1 MKITHVIPFF
11 APAWGFGGPVRV
23 CFDLSRRL
31 VKKGHRVTVLT
42 TDAYDYPKRINKVC
56 EEIDGIRIIRFRN
69 LSNKLAKSYN
79 LYLPLGFYKYFGKHI
94 KSYDIVHLHA
104 FFTILNIIAATVCLK
119 KKVHYILHLHESPVP
134 QKILGKVWLKKIFNL
149 LAGKKILYG
158 ASRILVPTSAEKQ
171 VISQNYPDLEKK
183 IGIVPNS
190 IPNTKVIEP
199 DKTELR
205 KKYGFRKEDK
215 IILSLSR
222 LSRIKRIDRA
232 LKIFSEIK
240 DPDFKLLIVGPDEGS
255 TRKKLER
262 LCDDLSLQKRVIFR
276 GVTEGK
282 EKDDL
287 YSLSDLYL
295 LLSEYESF
303 SMTCLEALQHNLPLC
318 LSREVGVATDLFN
331 FKCGVY
337 ITNPD
342 NASKSAIQ
350 LERTY
355 NNRQALAKN
364 CERAL
369 KQFDIGA
376 IANQV
381 NSIYSKIIS
390 S

>member
-232 LKIFSEIK
+232 LKIFSKIE
-240 DPDFKLLIVGPDEGS
+240 DPDFKLLIVGPNERD
-255 TRKKLER
+255 TQKKLEQ
-262 LCDDLSLQKRVIFR
+262 LCNSLSLQKRITFW
-276 GVTEGK
+276 GATEGK
-282 EKDDL
+282 EKADI
-287 YSLSDLYL
+287 YSMSDLYL

-303 SMTCLEALQHNLPLC
+303 SMTCLEALQHKLPLC
-318 LSREVGVATDLFN
+318 LSKEVGVAQDLFR

-337 ITNPD
+337 ITDPN
-342 NASKSAIQ
+342 NASKSA
-350 LERTY
+350 LELIRAF
-355 NNRQALAKN
+355 NERILMAENCQA
-364 CERAL
+364 AL
-369 KQFDIGA
+369 SQFDI
-376 IANQV
+376 V
-381 NSIYSKIIS
+381 KIIDKIDRIYHQKK
-390 S
+390 